1 MFDKIKKAITG
12 WNQDSPSSRPSSP
25 SRGKKDNNNGHLKST
40 NSFRNSLPA
49 RLRTS
54 IYREQNDESST
65 DSGNGTS
72 QTPVEPATTTPH
84 RAATT
89 AEGNHHQ
96 FSNKHYRAPLSSVFS
111 PDTTVATSTPSTT
124 VPSGEHTN
132 HSSNNNNNNNNN
144 SSKGSS
150 TTSPVNM
157 PPAQKN
163 DIDTTDASPQSIFIR
178 RTSSYQGLRSST
190 ESNSDEPRNEDIIIF
205 SSTPPV
211 TIARSSSTKVTR
223 AGSVHKGSPDQA
235 TAINSETPVVQW
247 PRGGNSAASRSQ
259 EHFLRTHRRTST
271 SSDASIKDLQTPLST
286 TPPISSPLRHD
297 SLTQRPAL
305 DRTLSRS
312 GNNTAVAMNSTSSN
326 AASPTAVSTSV
337 STSSDL
343 NHSSPKTAL
352 AHNKT
357 PSDASSASIDASV
370 STATTAT
377 TGAAVA
383 GGVTSILSSGSTAQS
398 PVLEQP
404 PQVTKVEPKRCVE
417 PAKVSSGD
425 SVPPL
430 NPAVARQL
438 AAGTQ
443 MLKVSAK
450 KQHSRLFKLD
460 LEQGRILW
468 DSRKFGRINVEQ
480 IKELRKGKAARMYR
494 EQLRVKP
501 EHEERWLTII
511 YSAAGKYKALHLV
524 APTKDTYQDWIMAV
538 ERMWS
543 VKREVAEGLPQL
555 QRKTNQWLKEHWMD
569 ADKNVDS
576 KLGYEEVVRLCHRL
590 NINFSR
596 KEIRLRFDQADE
608 KNQGFLDFSNFTHF
622 VKLLK
627 ERKEIINL
635 FNRLTVPDDMSMSVD
650 EFIDFM
656 LHIQKTTD
664 DIEHIREIYN
674 KHLDKTVD
682 KFTVDSLTSFLV
694 SADNSIVAPEHAQVH
709 QDMSQTLSNYYISS
723 SHNTYLLGH
732 QLTGI
737 SSIEGYIRA
746 LQSGCRCVELD
757 CWDGPDGQP
766 VIYHGH
772 TLTSKILFRDVIEA
786 ISTYAFVNSPYPLI
800 LSLEI
805 HCDLDQQD
813 IMANIMR
820 TKLGSWLVV
829 AALDSESAV
838 LPSPDELQFKILIKS
853 KVLPP
858 DATSQEFST
867 DTESESERESE
878 SDSESVKKPKTK
890 SKKVRIARALS
901 NITIYC
907 QSRHFPGFT
916 HDGCSPHK
924 IISFSERVSLRL
936 AKQTLQEYIN
946 MNKSHLTRVYPAG
959 FRISSTNYDPHH
971 HWAGGCQVV
980 ALNYQSYD
988 RGMQMNNAMFTM
1000 NGHCGYVLKPQ
1011 ALRLAPGE
1019 TCNHDKAPSFV
1030 KTYPVDVT
1038 LEIIS
1043 AQQLPRPNEAQSG
1056 DVIDPVCEIEMLV
1069 PGQSTIKYKTRHVSD
1084 NGFNP
1089 VWQESFKFRVDYEHH
1104 QLVYFRF
1111 VVQDE
1116 DIKFSD
1122 LIASYCISLDSLQE
1136 GYRHIQL
1143 QDPSGEPYL
1152 YSTLFIKVSIQPV
1165 LTTRN
1170 QGAIQR
1176 QPLLSMGSSGELPP
1190 LPANATTSSAQRP
1203 PLNQDWSSSEL
1214 PSLPHN
1220 KVAKPM
1226 ASVESR
1232 SSTESSHK
1240 EPSETSETFALSQN
1254 SSDHSLHATPTTAA
1268 TTSTTNNPNAT
1279 TTILAQPAVG
1289 KAVESAPSNGGAPQL
1304 PMFESTS
1311 ESFLQASDLPALP
1324 PTPPPKSK

>member
-25 SRGKKDNNNGHLKST
+25 SLGKKDKDKNHLKAS

-54 IYREQNDESST
+54 IYRQPSTEGFT
-65 DSGNGTS
+65 DSENGTV
-72 QTPVEPATTTPH
+72 QTAAEPATTTPH

-89 AEGNHHQ
+89 AEGNHQ
-96 FSNKHYRAPLSSVFS
+96 FSNKHNKVPLSSIF
-111 PDTTVATSTPSTT
+111 PTDTPTTNPSTT
-124 VPSGEHTN
+124 VSSGEHTI
-132 HSSNNNNNNNNN
+132 HSN
-144 SSKGSS
+144 SC
-150 TTSPVNM
+150 TTNPVNM

-163 DIDTTDASPQSIFIR
+163 VTDTTDVSPQSIFIR
-178 RTSSYQGLRSST
+178 RTSSYQGRRSST

-235 TAINSETPVVQW
+235 SAICSETSVVQW
-247 PRGGNSAASRSQ
+247 PRGGNSAANRSQ
-259 EHFLRTHRRTST
+259 EHFLRSHRRTST
-271 SSDASIKDLQTPLST
+271 SSDASIKDLQTQLST
-286 TPPISSPLRHD
+286 TPPISSLLRQD
-297 SLTQRPAL
+297 SHTQRPAL

-312 GNNTAVAMNSTSSN
+312 SNNAGVATTSTSIN
-326 AASPTAVSTSV
+326 AAPTTAVSTSI
-337 STSSDL
+337 STSSDIKQSSSKL
-343 NHSSPKTAL
+343 TLTHSKT
-352 AHNKT
+352 
-357 PSDASSASIDASV
+357 SSEASSASIDAP
-370 STATTAT
+370 STATAT
-377 TGAAVA
+377 TVTTGVAVA
-383 GGVTSILSSGSTAQS
+383 GGATSILASGSTTQS
-398 PVLEQP
+398 SALEQP
-404 PQVTKVEPKRCVE
+404 LQVTRAEPKRDVE
-417 PAKVSSGD
+417 AAKVTPGE

-438 AAGTQ
+438 HAGTQ
-443 MLKVSAK
+443 MLKISAK

-511 YSAAGKYKALHLV
+511 YSAMGKYKALHLV
-524 APTKDTYQDWIMAV
+524 APTKDTYQEWIIAV
-538 ERMWS
+538 EHMWS

-569 ADKNVDS
+569 ADKDVDS

-608 KNQGFLDFSNFTHF
+608 KRQGFLDFSNFTHF

-627 ERKEIINL
+627 ERKEIISL
-635 FNRLTVPDDMSMSVD
+635 YNRLTRLDHMSVD

-664 DIEHIREIYN
+664 DVEHIREIYG
-674 KHLDKTVD
+674 KHIDKTVD

-694 SADNSIVAPEHAQVH
+694 SVDNSIVAPEHAHVH

-766 VIYHGH
+766 VIYHGR

-829 AALDSESAV
+829 APLDSENV
-838 LPSPDELQFKILIKS
+838 TLPSPDDLQFKILIKS
-853 KVLPP
+853 KVLPS

-890 SKKVRIARALS
+890 SKKVRIAQALS

-916 HDGCSPHK
+916 HDDCSPHK

-959 FRISSTNYDPHH
+959 FRINSTNYDPHH

-980 ALNYQSYD
+980 ALNYQSHD

-1000 NGHCGYVLKPQ
+1000 NGHCGYVLKPE
-1011 ALRLAPGE
+1011 ALRLGAGE
-1019 TCNHDKAPSFV
+1019 ICNHDKAPSFV

-1056 DVIDPVCEIEMLV
+1056 DVIDPVCEVEMLV
-1069 PGQSTIKYKTRHVSD
+1069 PGQSAIKYKTRHVND

-1089 VWQESFKFRVDYEHH
+1089 LWQESFKFRVDYEHH
-1104 QLVYFRF
+1104 QLVFFRF

-1122 LIASYCISLDSLQE
+1122 LIASYCISLDCLQE

-1143 QDPSGEPYL
+1143 HDPSGDPYL
-1152 YSTLFIKVSIQPV
+1152 YSTLFIRVSIQPV

-1176 QPLLSMGSSGELPP
+1176 QLLLSKRLSGELPPLPVNATSVSSFVQSPPPKQDWSSGELPP
-1190 LPANATTSSAQRP
+1190 LPHDNVVKAI
-1203 PLNQDWSSSEL
+1203 
-1214 PSLPHN
+1214 
-1220 KVAKPM
+1220 

-1240 EPSETSETFALSQN
+1240 EPSEPSETLALSQN
-1254 SSDHSLHATPTTAA
+1254 SSVHSLHAAPITA
-1268 TTSTTNNPNAT
+1268 TTTTNNNINNNANGT

-1289 KAVESAPSNGGAPQL
+1289 KAVESVVSNGGAPQL
-1304 PMFESTS
+1304 PPIESTT
-1311 ESFLQASDLPALP
+1311 ESFLQPSDLPPLP

>member
-12 WNQDSPSSRPSSP
+12 WNDSPSSSRPASP
-25 SRGKKDNNNGHLKST
+25 SQGSKKDKDKDHLKHS
-40 NSFRNSLPA
+40 NSLRNSLPA

-54 IYREQNDESST
+54 IYRQST
-65 DSGNGTS
+65 PSHEVS
-72 QTPVEPATTTPH
+72 TPPTANASPAPAATVEPATATPH

-89 AEGNHHQ
+89 SEGNLHQ
-96 FSNKHYRAPLSSVFS
+96 FSNKRTNVPLTSIF
-111 PDTTVATSTPSTT
+111 PADTTTTTTTATATSNTST
-124 VPSGEHTN
+124 N
-132 HSSNNNNNNNNN
+132 
-144 SSKGSS
+144 
-150 TTSPVNM
+150 PVNM
-157 PPAQKN
+157 PPVTKN
-163 DIDTTDASPQSIFIR
+163 DTETTDSSPKSLFIR
-178 RTSSYQGLRSST
+178 RTSSYQGPRSST

-205 SSTPPV
+205 SATPPV
-211 TIARSSSTKVTR
+211 TIARSSSSKVTR

-235 TAINSETPVVQW
+235 SAINSETPVVQW
-247 PRGGNSAASRSQ
+247 PRGGNSAANRSQ

-271 SSDASIKDLQTPLST
+271 SSDASIKDLPTQLST
-286 TPPISSPLRHD
+286 TPPVSSPLRQD
-297 SLTQRPAL
+297 SHTQRPAL

-312 GNNTAVAMNSTSSN
+312 SNNAAVATTIPTSTN
-326 AASPTAVSTSV
+326 AATITAVSTS
-337 STSSDL
+337 DL
-343 NHSSPKTAL
+343 NQSSPNATL
-352 AHNKT
+352 THNKP
-357 PSDASSASIDASV
+357 PSDASAQSTASIDGPSSTAA
-370 STATTAT
+370 TATTE
-377 TGAAVA
+377 AAVA

-398 PVLEQP
+398 PALEQP
-404 PQVTKVEPKRCVE
+404 PIVARAEPKNDVVNS
-417 PAKVSSGD
+417 AKVTPGE
-425 SVPPL
+425 SVPLL

-460 LEQGRILW
+460 LEHGRILW

-511 YSAAGKYKALHLV
+511 YSAMGQYKALHLV

-569 ADKNVDS
+569 ADKDVDS

-608 KNQGFLDFSNFTHF
+608 KRQGFLDFSSFTHF

-627 ERKEIINL
+627 ERKEIIHL
-635 FNRLTVPDDMSMSVD
+635 FNRLTRLDHMSID
-650 EFIDFM
+650 EFIDFL

-664 DIEHIREIYN
+664 DVEHIRDIYG
-674 KHLDKTVD
+674 KHIDKTVD

-694 SADNSIVAPEHAQVH
+694 SADNAVVAPEHAQVH
-709 QDMSQTLSNYYISS
+709 QDMSQTLSNYFISS

-766 VIYHGH
+766 VIYHGR

-829 AALDSESAV
+829 APLDSENVV
-838 LPSPDELQFKILIKS
+838 LPSPDDLQFKILIKS

-878 SDSESVKKPKTK
+878 SDSDGAKKPKTK
-890 SKKVRIARALS
+890 TKKVRIARALS
-901 NITIYC
+901 DITIYC

-959 FRISSTNYDPHH
+959 FRINSTNYDPHH

-988 RGMQMNNAMFTM
+988 RGMQMNSAMFTM
-1000 NGHCGYVLKPQ
+1000 NGHCGYVLKPE
-1011 ALRLAPGE
+1011 ALRLGAGE
-1019 TCNHDKAPSFV
+1019 MCNHDKAPSFV

-1056 DVIDPVCEIEMLV
+1056 DVIDPVCEVEMLV
-1069 PGQSTIKYKTRHVSD
+1069 PGQSAVKFKTRHVND

-1089 VWQESFKFRVDYEHH
+1089 LWEESFKFRVDYEHH
-1104 QLVYFRF
+1104 QMVFFRF

-1122 LIASYCISLDSLQE
+1122 LIASYCISLDCLQE

-1143 QDPSGEPYL
+1143 HDPSGDPYL

-1176 QPLLSMGSSGELPP
+1176 QPLLTKGSHGELPPLPVDATTTTSSSTQRPQLNQDWSSGELPP
-1190 LPANATTSSAQRP
+1190 LPKDQVVKA
-1203 PLNQDWSSSEL
+1203 
-1214 PSLPHN
+1214 
-1220 KVAKPM
+1220 M
-1226 ASVESR
+1226 APAESR
-1232 SSTESSHK
+1232 SSTDSSHK
-1240 EPSETSETFALSQN
+1240 EPSEPSETLALSQN
-1254 SSDHSLHATPTTAA
+1254 SSVHSLHAAPAAAAITAPTNSTGA
-1268 TTSTTNNPNAT
+1268 TNTGNV
-1279 TTILAQPAVG
+1279 TTIIVAQPAVG
-1289 KAVESAPSNGGAPQL
+1289 KAVDSVSNSSAPQL
-1304 PMFESTS
+1304 PPIEPSS
-1311 ESFLQASDLPALP
+1311 ESLLQGSDLPDLP

>member
-25 SRGKKDNNNGHLKST
+25 SLGKKDKDKDHLKAN

-54 IYREQNDESST
+54 IYRQPNTEGFT
-65 DSGNGTS
+65 DSGNGAV
-72 QTPVEPATTTPH
+72 QTAVEPATTSPH

-89 AEGNHHQ
+89 AEGNLHQ
-96 FSNKHYRAPLSSVFS
+96 FSNKHNKVPLSSIF
-111 PDTTVATSTPSTT
+111 PTDIATTNPSTI
-124 VPSGEHTN
+124 VPSGEHTA
-132 HSSNNNNNNNNN
+132 HSND
-144 SSKGSS
+144 SS
-150 TTSPVNM
+150 TTTNPVNM

-163 DIDTTDASPQSIFIR
+163 DTDITDASPQSIFIR
-178 RTSSYQGLRSST
+178 RTSSYQGRRSST

-235 TAINSETPVVQW
+235 SAINSETPVVQW
-247 PRGGNSAASRSQ
+247 PRGGNSAANRSQ
-259 EHFLRTHRRTST
+259 EHFLRSHRRTST
-271 SSDASIKDLQTPLST
+271 SSDASIKDLQTQLST
-286 TPPISSPLRHD
+286 TPPISSPLRQD
-297 SLTQRPAL
+297 SHTQRPAL

-312 GNNTAVAMNSTSSN
+312 SNNAAVATISTSIN
-326 AASPTAVSTSV
+326 AAPTSAVSTSI
-337 STSSDL
+337 STSDVKQ
-343 NHSSPKTAL
+343 SSPKPILT
-352 AHNKT
+352 HSKT
-357 PSDASSASIDASV
+357 SSEASSASIDAP
-370 STATTAT
+370 STATAT
-377 TGAAVA
+377 TVTTGVAVA
-383 GGVTSILSSGSTAQS
+383 GGATSILGSGSTAQS
-398 PVLEQP
+398 SALEQP
-404 PQVTKVEPKRCVE
+404 LQVTGVEPKRDVE
-417 PAKVSSGD
+417 AAKVTSGE

-511 YSAAGKYKALHLV
+511 YSAMGKYKALHLV
-524 APTKDTYQDWIMAV
+524 APTKDTYQDWIIAV

-569 ADKNVDS
+569 ADKDVDS

-608 KNQGFLDFSNFTHF
+608 KRQGFLDFSNFTHF

-627 ERKEIINL
+627 ERKEIISLYNQL
-635 FNRLTVPDDMSMSVD
+635 TRLDHMSVD

-664 DIEHIREIYN
+664 DVEHIREIYG
-674 KHLDKTVD
+674 KHIDKTVD

-694 SADNSIVAPEHAQVH
+694 SADNSIVAPEHAHVH

-766 VIYHGH
+766 VIYHGR

-829 AALDSESAV
+829 APLDSENV
-838 LPSPDELQFKILIKS
+838 TLPSPDDLQFKILIKS

-936 AKQTLQEYIN
+936 AKQNLQEYIN

-959 FRISSTNYDPHH
+959 FRINSTNYDPHH

-980 ALNYQSYD
+980 ALNYQSHD
-988 RGMQMNNAMFTM
+988 RGMQMNSAMFTM
-1000 NGHCGYVLKPQ
+1000 NGHCGYVLKPE
-1011 ALRLAPGE
+1011 ALRLGAGE
-1019 TCNHDKAPSFV
+1019 VCNHDKAPSFV

-1056 DVIDPVCEIEMLV
+1056 DVIDPVCEVEMLV
-1069 PGQSTIKYKTRHVSD
+1069 PGQSAIKYKTRHVSD

-1089 VWQESFKFRVDYEHH
+1089 LWQESFKFRVDYEHH
-1104 QLVYFRF
+1104 QLVFFRF

-1122 LIASYCISLDSLQE
+1122 LIASYCISLDCLQE

-1143 QDPSGEPYL
+1143 HDPSGDPYL

-1176 QPLLSMGSSGELPP
+1176 QPLLSRGSSGELPP
-1190 LPANATTSSAQRP
+1190 LPVNATSASSSVQRP
-1203 PLNQDWSSSEL
+1203 PLNQDWSSGEL
-1214 PSLPHN
+1214 PPLPHD
-1220 KVAKPM
+1220 KVVKPK

-1240 EPSETSETFALSQN
+1240 EPSEPSETLALSQN
-1254 SSDHSLHATPTTAA
+1254 SSVHSLHAAPTTA
-1268 TTSTTNNPNAT
+1268 TTTTNNNANNNANGT

-1289 KAVESAPSNGGAPQL
+1289 KAVESAVSNGGAPQL
-1304 PMFESTS
+1304 PPIESTT
-1311 ESFLQASDLPALP
+1311 ESFLQPSDLPPLP

>member
-1 MFDKIKKAITG
+1 MFDKIKKAISG
-12 WNQDSPSSRPSSP
+12 WNQDSNSSSSNSSSRPGSP
-25 SRGKKDNNNGHLKST
+25 LPGKKDKDHLKGH

-54 IYREQNDESST
+54 SNRPSSVATT
-65 DSGNGTS
+65 DSSATA
-72 QTPVEPATTTPH
+72 VEPAATVPH
-84 RAATT
+84 KATT
-89 AEGNHHQ
+89 IEGNLHLT
-96 FSNKHYRAPLSSVFS
+96 NKRNNNVPLSSIFPSVAGT
-111 PDTTVATSTPSTT
+111 DTTTTSNTP
-124 VPSGEHTN
+124 GGG
-132 HSSNNNNNNNNN
+132 NNNAASNPVSVPVEKKNN
-144 SSKGSS
+144 
-150 TTSPVNM
+150 T
-157 PPAQKN
+157 
-163 DIDTTDASPQSIFIR
+163 DTTDASPKSIIIR
-178 RTSSYQGLRSST
+178 RTSSYQSHRSSS

-211 TIARSSSTKVTR
+211 TIARSSSQKITR
-223 AGSVHKGSPDQA
+223 ASSVHKGSPDQA
-235 TAINSETPVVQW
+235 SAISSQETPVVQW
-247 PRGGNSAASRSQ
+247 PRGGNSAANRSQ

-271 SSDASIKDLQTPLST
+271 SSDASIKDLQTQLST
-286 TPPISSPLRHD
+286 TPPVSSPLRQD
-297 SLTQRPAL
+297 SHTQRPSL
-305 DRTLSRS
+305 DRTVSRS
-312 GNNTAVAMNSTSSN
+312 SNNATATVATTSTTTN
-326 AASPTAVSTSV
+326 AAAAPTAAVSTVASIA
-337 STSSDL
+337 SDP
-343 NHSSPKTAL
+343 NHVCSSPTLTGDKTLSDVSSKSIEAL
-352 AHNKT
+352 GL
-357 PSDASSASIDASV
+357 AS
-370 STATTAT
+370 TAT
-377 TGAAVA
+377 TGAVVA
-383 GGVTSILSSGSTAQS
+383 GGVTSILNSGPTAQS
-398 PVLEQP
+398 SSLEQSA
-404 PQVTKVEPKRCVE
+404 QVTKAEPKRNVD
-417 PAKVSSGD
+417 AVKVTPGE

-430 NPAVARQL
+430 NATVARQL

-511 YSAAGKYKALHLV
+511 YSAMGKYKALHLV
-524 APTKDTYQDWIMAV
+524 APTKDTYQDWILAV
-538 ERMWS
+538 EHMWS

-569 ADKNVDS
+569 ADKDVDS

-608 KNQGFLDFSNFTHF
+608 KRQGFLDFSNFTHF

-627 ERKEIINL
+627 ERKEIISL
-635 FNRLTVPDDMSMSVD
+635 FYRLSRNDHMSVE

-656 LHIQKTTD
+656 LHMQKTTD
-664 DIEHIREIYN
+664 DVESIRETYN
-674 KHLDKTVD
+674 KHIDKTVD
-682 KFTVDSLTSFLV
+682 KFTVDSLTSFLLSV
-694 SADNSIVAPEHAQVH
+694 DNAIVASEHAQVH

-766 VIYHGH
+766 VIYHGR

-820 TKLGSWLVV
+820 TKLGSWLVI
-829 AALDSESAV
+829 APLDSEHV
-838 LPSPDELQFKILIKS
+838 ILPSPDELQFKILIKS

-878 SDSESVKKPKTK
+878 SDSDSVKKPKTK

-916 HDGCSPHK
+916 HEGCSPHK

-959 FRISSTNYDPHH
+959 FRINSTNYDPHH
-971 HWAGGCQVV
+971 HWAAGCQVV

-988 RGMQMNNAMFTM
+988 RGMQMNSAMFTM
-1000 NGHCGYVLKPQ
+1000 NGHCGYVLKPE
-1011 ALRLAPGE
+1011 ALRLGAGE
-1019 TCNHDKAPSFV
+1019 TCNHDKAPSFI

-1056 DVIDPVCEIEMLV
+1056 DVIDPVCEVECLV
-1069 PGQSTIKYKTRHVSD
+1069 PGQSAVKYKTRHVND

-1089 VWQESFKFRVDYEHH
+1089 LWQETFKFRVDYEHH
-1104 QLVYFRF
+1104 QLVFFRF

-1122 LIASYCISLDSLQE
+1122 MIASYCISLDCLQE

-1143 QDPSGEPYL
+1143 HDPSGDPYL
-1152 YSTLFIKVSIQPV
+1152 YSTLFVKVSIQPV

-1176 QPLLSMGSSGELPP
+1176 QPLPARDSSRELPPLPAQTTSLTSETSQRPTPTQESSGELPP
-1190 LPANATTSSAQRP
+1190 LPH
-1203 PLNQDWSSSEL
+1203 EKV
-1214 PSLPHN
+1214 N
-1220 KVAKPM
+1220 KVL
-1226 ASVESR
+1226 ASDGSR
-1232 SSTESSHK
+1232 SSTESSHQ
-1240 EPSETSETFALSQN
+1240 ESEGLGLSQN
-1254 SSDHSLHATPTTAA
+1254 SSVNSLSASSPLATAVAAA
-1268 TTSTTNNPNAT
+1268 TSCHEPA
-1279 TTILAQPAVG
+1279 AQPAVL
-1289 KAVESAPSNGGAPQL
+1289 KAINPAAVSPKGAPQL
-1304 PMFESTS
+1304 PPIESTS
-1311 ESFLQASDLPALP
+1311 ESFLSPSDLPALP
-1324 PTPPPKSK
+1324 PSPPPKSK

>member
-1 MFDKIKKAITG
+1 MFDKIKKAISG

-25 SRGKKDNNNGHLKST
+25 SLGKKDKDKDHLKSS
-40 NSFRNSLPA
+40 NSLRNSLPA

-54 IYREQNDESST
+54 IYRQQNNEGST
-65 DSGNGTS
+65 NTGNGIT

-89 AEGNHHQ
+89 AEGNLHQ
-96 FSNKHYRAPLSSVFS
+96 FSNKHNKAPLSSIFP
-111 PDTTVATSTPSTT
+111 PDTSTTSTPSTT
-124 VPSGEHTN
+124 VPSGEPTTH
-132 HSSNNNNNNNNN
+132 SNNNNC
-144 SSKGSS
+144 SSSS

-163 DIDTTDASPQSIFIR
+163 ETDTTDASPQSIFIR
-178 RTSSYQGLRSST
+178 RTSSYQGRRSST

-223 AGSVHKGSPDQA
+223 AGSVHKGSPDQVSA
-235 TAINSETPVVQW
+235 LNSETPVVQW
-247 PRGGNSAASRSQ
+247 PRGGNSAANRSQ

-271 SSDASIKDLQTPLST
+271 SSDASIKDLQTQLST
-286 TPPISSPLRHD
+286 TPPISSPLRQD
-297 SLTQRPAL
+297 SHTQRPAL

-312 GNNTAVAMNSTSSN
+312 SNNTAVATNSTSSN
-326 AASPTAVSTSV
+326 TASTTAVPTSIL
-337 STSSDL
+337 TSSDL
-343 NHSSPKTAL
+343 NQSSAKAAL

-357 PSDASSASIDASV
+357 PADASSASIDASA

-398 PVLEQP
+398 PVLEQL
-404 PQVTKVEPKRCVE
+404 PQVIKAEPKRDVE
-417 PAKVSSGD
+417 SAKVTPGE

-430 NPAVARQL
+430 NTAVARQL

-511 YSAAGKYKALHLV
+511 YSAMGKYKALHLV

-569 ADKNVDS
+569 ADKDVDS

-608 KNQGFLDFSNFTHF
+608 KRQGFLDFSNFTHF

-635 FNRLTVPDDMSMSVD
+635 FNRLTRPDDMSMSVD

-656 LHIQKTTD
+656 LHIQKTTYD
-664 DIEHIREIYN
+664 VEHIREIYG

-694 SADNSIVAPEHAQVH
+694 SVDNSVVAPEHAQVH

-766 VIYHGH
+766 VIYHGR

-829 AALDSESAV
+829 APLDSGTEI

-878 SDSESVKKPKTK
+878 SDSEGAKKPKTK

-907 QSRHFPGFT
+907 QSRHFPGFS

-959 FRISSTNYDPHH
+959 FRINSTNYDPHH

-980 ALNYQSYD
+980 ALNYQSHD
-988 RGMQMNNAMFTM
+988 RGMQMNSAMFTM
-1000 NGHCGYVLKPQ
+1000 NGHCGYVLKPE
-1011 ALRLAPGE
+1011 ALRLGAGE
-1019 TCNHDKAPSFV
+1019 TCNHDKAPTFV
-1030 KTYPVDVT
+1030 KAYPVDVT

-1056 DVIDPVCEIEMLV
+1056 DVIDPVCEVELLV
-1069 PGQSTIKYKTRHVSD
+1069 PGQSAVKYKTRHVND

-1089 VWQESFKFRVDYEHH
+1089 LWQESFKFRVDYEHH
-1104 QLVYFRF
+1104 QLVFFRF

-1143 QDPSGEPYL
+1143 HDPSGDPYL
-1152 YSTLFIKVSIQPV
+1152 YSTLFIRVTIQPV

-1176 QPLLSMGSSGELPP
+1176 QPLPSKGSSGELPP
-1190 LPANATTSSAQRP
+1190 LPVNATTSSAQRP
-1203 PLNQDWSSSEL
+1203 PLNQGWSSGEL
-1214 PSLPHN
+1214 PPLPHE
-1220 KVAKPM
+1220 KAVKPT
-1226 ASVESR
+1226 ASVGSR

-1240 EPSETSETFALSQN
+1240 EPSETSETPALSQN
-1254 SSDHSLHATPTTAA
+1254 SSVHSLHANPTSAT
-1268 TTSTTNNPNAT
+1268 TTSTSNNANAT

-1304 PMFESTS
+1304 PPIESTS
-1311 ESFLQASDLPALP
+1311 ESFLQASDLPVLP

>member
-1 MFDKIKKAITG
+1 MFDKIKKAISG
-12 WNQDSPSSRPSSP
+12 WSQDSNSSSKPSSRPGSP
-25 SRGKKDNNNGHLKST
+25 LPAKKDKDKDHLKH

-54 IYREQNDESST
+54 SNRPSVATT
-65 DSGNGTS
+65 DSSATA
-72 QTPVEPATTTPH
+72 VEPSATSPH

-89 AEGNHHQ
+89 VEGSLHLTNRR
-96 FSNKHYRAPLSSVFS
+96 NNNVPLSSIF
-111 PDTTVATSTPSTT
+111 PTAADTNTAA
-124 VPSGEHTN
+124 
-132 HSSNNNNNNNNN
+132 SNTLGGGDLTHHLNTASN
-144 SSKGSS
+144 
-150 TTSPVNM
+150 PVNI
-157 PPAQKN
+157 PIERKN
-163 DIDTTDASPQSIFIR
+163 DTDTTDASPKSIIIR
-178 RTSSYQGLRSST
+178 RTSSYQGPKLST

-211 TIARSSSTKVTR
+211 TIARSSSQKITR

-235 TAINSETPVVQW
+235 SAINSQETPVVQW
-247 PRGGNSAASRSQ
+247 PRGGNSAANRSQ

-271 SSDASIKDLQTPLST
+271 SSDASIKDLQTQLST
-286 TPPISSPLRHD
+286 TPPVSSPLRQD
-297 SLTQRPAL
+297 SHTQRPAF

-312 GNNTAVAMNSTSSN
+312 SNSAATVATTSTTANTAGA
-326 AASPTAVSTSV
+326 PTAAVLTSAP
-337 STSSDL
+337 TASDP
-343 NHSSPKTAL
+343 NHPNLVL
-352 AHNKT
+352 ADNKT
-357 PSDASSASIDASV
+357 PSNASSKSLEPGSAS
-370 STATTAT
+370 TAT

-383 GGVTSILSSGSTAQS
+383 GGVTSILSSGSTAS
-398 PVLEQP
+398 ALAQP
-404 PQVTKVEPKRCVE
+404 LQVTKAEPKRDVDA
-417 PAKVSSGD
+417 AKVKPGE

-430 NPAVARQL
+430 NPALAKQL

-480 IKELRKGKAARMYR
+480 IKELRKGKAAKMYR
-494 EQLRVKP
+494 EQLRVKH

-511 YSAAGKYKALHLV
+511 YSAMGKYKALHLV

-538 ERMWS
+538 EHMWS

-569 ADKNVDS
+569 ADKDVDS

-608 KNQGFLDFSNFTHF
+608 KRQGFLDFSNFTHF

-627 ERKEIINL
+627 ERKEIISL
-635 FNRLTVPDDMSMSVD
+635 FYRLTRNDHLSVE

-656 LHIQKTTD
+656 LCMQKTTD
-664 DIEHIREIYN
+664 DVEYIREIYG
-674 KHLDKTVD
+674 KHVDKTVD
-682 KFTVDSLTSFLV
+682 KFTVDSLTSFLLSV
-694 SADNSIVAPEHAQVH
+694 DNAIVAPEHAQVH
-709 QDMSQTLSNYYISS
+709 QDMSQTLSNYFISS

-766 VIYHGH
+766 VIYHGR

-829 AALDSESAV
+829 APLDSEHVV

-878 SDSESVKKPKTK
+878 SDSDSVKKPKTK

-959 FRISSTNYDPHH
+959 FRINSTNYDPHH
-971 HWAGGCQVV
+971 HWAAGCQVV
-980 ALNYQSYD
+980 ALNYQSHD

-1000 NGHCGYVLKPQ
+1000 NGHCGYVLKPE
-1011 ALRLAPGE
+1011 ALRLGPGE
-1019 TCNHDKAPSFV
+1019 VCNHDKAPSFI

-1056 DVIDPVCEIEMLV
+1056 DVIDPVCEVECLV
-1069 PGQSTIKYKTRHVSD
+1069 PGQSAVKYKTRHVND

-1089 VWQESFKFRVDYEHH
+1089 LWDEKFKFRVDYEHH
-1104 QLVYFRF
+1104 QLVFFRF

-1122 LIASYCISLDSLQE
+1122 MIASYCISLDCLQE

-1143 QDPSGEPYL
+1143 HDPSGDPYL
-1152 YSTLFIKVSIQPV
+1152 YSTLFIRVSIQPV

-1170 QGAIQR
+1170 QGAIQC
-1176 QPLLSMGSSGELPP
+1176 QPSLARDSSGELPP
-1190 LPANATTSSAQRP
+1190 LPIQTTFQPTGTSPRP
-1203 PLNQDWSSSEL
+1203 PLTQDWSSGEL
-1214 PSLPHN
+1214 PPLPHD
-1220 KVAKPM
+1220 KVVKAS
-1226 ASVESR
+1226 ASVASR

-1240 EPSETSETFALSQN
+1240 ESEGLGLSQN
-1254 SSDHSLHATPTTAA
+1254 SSVNSLSASSPVAIAVAAATPAHEPA
-1268 TTSTTNNPNAT
+1268 
-1279 TTILAQPAVG
+1279 AQPAVI
-1289 KAVESAPSNGGAPQL
+1289 KAVEPAAAASSKEAPQL
-1304 PMFESTS
+1304 PPIESSS
-1311 ESFLQASDLPALP
+1311 ESFLKASDLPALP